1 LRTIVTIR
9 RVLGASLALG
19 TLLSIPACSSEE
31 RGRLTRE
38 EYIEVFVE
46 ILLTAEESRDS
57 VAATYATLA
66 ILERR
71 GLTEEDLIE
80 FANRYVDDAQALAD
94 IWAEIEERL
103 RAPVEPQEPEE
114 DPGGEESP
122 EESGN

>member
-1 LRTIVTIR
+1 MMVSIR

-19 TLLSIPACSSEE
+19 TLLSLSGCTSEE
-31 RGRLTRE
+31 SGRLTRE

-46 ILLTAEESRDS
+46 ILLAAEETRDS

-71 GLTEEDLIE
+71 GLTEEDLLE
-80 FANRYVDDAQALAD
+80 FANRYVDDAQGLAD

-103 RAPVEPQEPEE
+103 RAPVEEEEPEE
-114 DPGGEESP
+114 DPGGELSRKEP
-122 EESGN
+122 GN